1 MSPTITVALTPE
13 YDSIWQKCS
22 DMGHEMKIAFENRRI
37 FPTMEYKIAGLE
49 RDKFYTMSIH
59 MDFVDDYKLRFGKH
73 TKRYVP
79 SSIPIAKAEPRIVW
93 HSKGYQSGQEWMSN
107 TVSFDHVRI
116 SGNKSLEADSENNV
130 RLLSLHRYIPVL
142 TVYENN
148 MPIHTAKIQH
158 MVFVATF
165 KYHNKELAEFKTD
178 KNNLATRRS
187 EKTKLNSHE
196 TSEPA
201 SQSGLSKST
210 KSEADEKV
218 GIVSNRKRSF
228 NDPETLESAKQ
239 SKFSGFMMEDSIG
252 KNVPTTSFV
261 ALPGPPETGLSR
273 SMATPESQEPET
285 IKFRIP
291 TPPSATALLDSLAF
305 EVLPAQASS
314 NLPVLTPPI
323 TPESH
328 EAESTTPSATPT
340 PQQTHGGAPPAA
352 ISPLCST
359 HPAPSPSLMNS
370 VPINSTENQQMISNA
385 NTQYHNNG
393 NREYKRTI
401 NKFSTKCEVEAE
413 VGNVSSRKRKFI
425 RQETLEPAKQPK
437 ISGFMMKD
445 LIGKDVPSTSSS
457 ALPLH
462 SEAGSK
468 GPESIKAIVPT
479 LTSFTSHLNSMGFQQ
494 THEDVSPAVSML
506 PARATAVNQF
516 CPTQSAPS
524 PPLMA
529 SPEFPM
535 MSFPMMPMMIP
546 LFNPFLNPLMVNM
559 FPTQP
564 LIPFNIDTTQTP
576 PEACDDSIDETAEID
591 IVN

>member
-49 RDKFYTMSIH
+49 RDKFYTISIH

-79 SSIPIAKAEPRIVW
+79 SSIPIARAEPRIVW

-187 EKTKLNSHE
+187 EKPRLNSHE

-210 KSEADEKV
+210 RSEAEEKV
-218 GIVSNRKRSF
+218 GIVSSRKQSF
-228 NDPETLESAKQ
+228 NNPETLESTKQ
-239 SKFSGFMMEDSIG
+239 SKFSGFVMEDSFG
-252 KNVPTTSFV
+252 KDVPATSSV
-261 ALPGPPETGLSR
+261 ALPGPPEAGLSR

-285 IKFRIP
+285 IKFRPP

-305 EVLPAQASS
+305 GALPAPVSS

-328 EAESTTPSATPT
+328 EAELTTPSAIPT
-340 PQQTHGGAPPAA
+340 PQQTYGGAPPAA
-352 ISPLCST
+352 VSPLCST

-370 VPINSTENQQMISNA
+370 VPINSTENQHVISNA
-385 NTQYHNNG
+385 SAQYHSNG

-401 NKFSTKCEVEAE
+401 NKFSTKCEVEVK

-425 RQETLEPAKQPK
+425 SQETLEPAKQPK

-445 LIGKDVPSTSSS
+445 LIGKDVPSTSSA

-468 GPESIKAIVPT
+468 EPESIKDIVPT
-479 LTSFTSHLNSMGFQQ
+479 PPSSTSHLNSMGFQQ
-494 THEDVSPAVSML
+494 THGDVSPAAPLRSKL
-506 PARATAVNQF
+506 ATTISPL
-516 CPTQSAPS
+516 CPTVHALPPSLVAP
-524 PPLMA
+524 L
-529 SPEFPM
+529 EV
-535 MSFPMMPMMIP
+535 PMMPVSLMPIMVP

-576 PEACDDSIDETAEID
+576 PEACDDNIDETAEID
-591 IVN
+591 IVS